1 MKSRPFA
8 TRRDEF
14 SAAPAGSPVVQF
26 TPGWG
31 TRTTQLAMSI
41 QRIEE
46 LIQGEFDGLVPV
58 EDGCR
63 ELAR

>member
-1 MKSRPFA
+1 
-8 TRRDEF
+8 
-14 SAAPAGSPVVQF
+14 VQF

-31 TRTTQLAMSI
+31 NRTTQLAMSI

-46 LIQGEFDGLVPV
+46 LIQAQLSMSIQRIEELIQGQFDGLVPV

>member
-1 MKSRPFA
+1 
-8 TRRDEF
+8 
-14 SAAPAGSPVVQF
+14 VQF

-31 TRTTQLAMSI
+31 NRTTQLAMSIQELIQAQLSISI